1 MSRMRNAFAL
11 MVLLATVSAVGLAQ
25 SITVEHELGTAIVP
39 AGPQRVVVFDFG
51 ALDTMDALG
60 IEPVGLPKGGTIPS
74 YLSKYRD
81 AKYTNVGSLTEPNLE
96 AVYSLRPDLIII
108 SGRQQTYYEELS
120 QIAPT
125 IYVALDTTDYMESF
139 KANARLLGR
148 IFGREDEVEEHLA
161 AVERSVAEVQQKVKA
176 AGYTALV
183 VLVNDKSVSA
193 FGPGSRFGLIHDE
206 FGFAPAREGI
216 VASSHGQTISFEFI
230 LAANPDYLFVV
241 DRGAVVAGTP
251 TARQVMDNQLVR
263 FTKAYQQGNI
273 VYLDPEY
280 WYLSGGGLL
289 SVPAMVQEIASAL

>member
-1 MSRMRNAFAL
+1 MRWASNPS
-11 MVLLATVSAVGLAQ
+11 VC
-25 SITVEHELGTAIVP
+25 
-39 AGPQRVVVFDFG
+39 
-51 ALDTMDALG
+51 
-60 IEPVGLPKGGTIPS
+60 PKGGTIPS

-193 FGPGSRFGLIHDE
+193 FGPGSRFRADPRRIRLRPG
-206 FGFAPAREGI
+206 ARRHRRFK
-216 VASSHGQTISFEFI
+216 A
-230 LAANPDYLFVV
+230 
-241 DRGAVVAGTP
+241 
-251 TARQVMDNQLVR
+251 TAR
-263 FTKAYQQGNI
+263 
-273 VYLDPEY
+273 PSPSS
-280 WYLSGGGLL
+280 LSWLRTRTTCSWWTG
-289 SVPAMVQEIASAL
+289 AR